1 MVNKLADRRQASP
14 EALGAETSWGRAWL
28 PLAVAVPLLAAAVLP
43 LVFEVVR
50 EIPPN
55 YDCGQEAPAGLERQV
70 AEYREGY
77 IPMHVIA
84 FVAAFA
90 SLACLS
96 VARRRRRGLP
106 GIGNATGIAL
116 ALVGVFLVAG
126 LVSEEARVGLALVVF
141 PAIGLVIVAGMFGA
155 EATGF
160 LALGL
165 LLGLG
170 VWLSAGARREG
181 RLLAASTACWVL
193 LILIPAHVLVVSEQG
208 SGPIFC

>member
-1 MVNKLADRRQASP
+1 MVNKFGERMP
-14 EALGAETSWGRAWL
+14 
-28 PLAVAVPLLAAAVLP
+28 PLVVAVAFLTAALLP
-43 LVFEVVR
+43 FVFEVVR

-55 YDCGQEAPAGLERQV
+55 YDCGEEAPAGLARQV
-70 AEYREGY
+70 ADYREGY
-77 IPMHVIA
+77 IPLHVIA
-84 FVAAFA
+84 FAAAFGA
-90 SLACLS
+90 LACLS

-106 GIGNATGIAL
+106 GIGSATGIVL

-126 LVSEEARVGLALVVF
+126 LVSEEARVGFALVVF
-141 PAIGLVIVAGMFGA
+141 PAIGLLIVAEQIGP

-170 VWLSAGARREG
+170 VWLSAGARHQG

-193 LILIPAHVLVVSEQG
+193 LVLIPAHALIVSEQG
-208 SGPIFC
+208 GGPIFC